1 MKKMRLQLDELRVD
15 TFATATLQHARGTVA
30 GNDSRPTLFAPE
42 NTCGDSC
49 LDPNSCFGT
58 CFCTVGPNC

>member
-1 MKKMRLQLDELRVD
+1 MKKVKLNLDSLAVESFEAIAESGVL
-15 TFATATLQHARGTVA
+15 RGTVR
-30 GNDSRPTLFAPE
+30 GNSRESLFAPE

-58 CFCTVGPNC
+58 CFCTYDSGC